1 MKRLLSVILCAV
13 MLLSLTGC
21 RLAMQ
26 LQAYREIEENEQ
38 IKQDILAELEPA
50 ERFEITDT
58 DGNVLLTQDDLE
70 KADAMWYSMNSDEEA
85 IPIVQL
91 TFTDGGTKKF
101 ADATTMY
108 IGQELP
114 LLLDGEEIMRPT
126 VNERITDGVII
137 ISGDNITYEKAVEL
151 AARINSTKE

>member
-1 MKRLLSVILCAV
+1 MKRFLGVLLCAV
-13 MLLSLTGC
+13 MLCAFTGC
-21 RLAMQ
+21 SAVWFPFAQ
-26 LQAYREIEENEQ
+26 WFPFTQATESPEV
-38 IKQDILAELEPA
+38 APA
-50 ERFEITDT
+50 EQFEITAS
-58 DGNVLLTQDDLE
+58 DGTVLLTQDDLE

-85 IPIVQL
+85 IPIIQL

-114 LLLDGEEIMRPT
+114 ILLDGEEIMRPT